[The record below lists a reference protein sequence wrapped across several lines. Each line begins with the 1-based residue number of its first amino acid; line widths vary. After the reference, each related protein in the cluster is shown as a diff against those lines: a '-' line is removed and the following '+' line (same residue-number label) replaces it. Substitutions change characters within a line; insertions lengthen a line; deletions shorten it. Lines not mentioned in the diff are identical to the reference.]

1 MFRDKEIVDTLN
13 EIDKKLNTLVVL
25 IKNKRIKQSTEDK

>member
-25 IKNKRIKQSTEDK
+25 IKNKRIIQSTEDK

>member
-13 EIDKKLNTLVVL
+13 EIDKKLNTLTVATLMALVV
-25 IKNKRIKQSTEDK
+25 DM

>member
-1 MFRDKEIVDTLN
+1 MFRDKEIVDILN

>member
-13 EIDKKLNTLVVL
+13 EIDKKLNTLVVI

>member
-13 EIDKKLNTLVVL
+13 EIDKELNTLVVL

>member
-13 EIDKKLNTLVVL
+13 EIDKKLNTIVVL

>member
-1 MFRDKEIVDTLN
+1 MFRDKEIIDTLN